1 MVDDSGVATR
11 RIVAGIMGLTYEW
24 FVHRKAVDA
33 FKTLLVEQREAIEDL
48 LQDQHARVDVRQQDG
63 CACLGQA
70 AGGGEAETLCGPG
83 DHGDAALEIE
93 QVGDRPVRIG
103 VWRRPCR
110 HRR

>member
-1 MVDDSGVATR
+1 MAVLDRYVADRPRDSLPVVGQPARSGFNRVAST
-11 RIVAGIMGLTYEW
+11 I
-24 FVHRKAVDA
+24 
-33 FKTLLVEQREAIEDL
+33 
-48 LQDQHARVDVRQQDG
+48 RQQDG
-63 CACLGQA
+63 GACLGQA